1 MGDLNVSPSAV
12 AEFLLPGAATMIR
25 LTEPSPVV
33 LLTGAG
39 ASCPL
44 GMPTM
49 REFREN
55 FGANLSGEE
64 QGIWRA
70 VIDASGSYNRV
81 ASDDVDIEQ
90 ALTCIEDCEMSF
102 RAAERLWKLIW
113 ELTKGSPTVDEI
125 HLFRQ
130 NLWSLRI
137 SVLNMICQKYG
148 EAPGDDIVA
157 LYDPLFK
164 LIRELSGQG
173 RTEVFTTNYDLSLEV
188 FVRQRPA
195 DYELADGFQTQ
206 TDGTETWVGSYVPP
220 CDAPHSLV
228 LYKLHGSTSWVG
240 NPPSGAIS
248 KREPST
254 FGQGVDRTVLI
265 YPTKRKRRSQRLF
278 VAPFNHAY
286 GRLNSLF
293 MAIGAIRVFLV
304 IGYRFGDSEVRQTIS
319 DGLEAEDG
327 ATMVVVDPNATLDA
341 VSAEFPTIP
350 RHRLRVIQ
358 QRFGK
363 EATLEEIRCVLSGV
377 LASP

>member
-1 MGDLNVSPSAV
+1 MSRLN
-12 AEFLLPGAATMIR
+12 
-25 LTEPSPVV
+25 EPSPVV

-55 FGANLSGEE
+55 FGASLSGEE

-70 VIDASGSYNRV
+70 VIDASASYNGV

-102 RAAERLWKLIW
+102 KVAERLWKLIW
-113 ELTKGSPTVDEI
+113 ELTNGSPTVDEI

-130 NLWSLRI
+130 KLWSLRV
-137 SVLNMICQKYG
+137 SVLNMICQEYG
-148 EAPGDDIVA
+148 EAPGDEIVA

-188 FVRQRPA
+188 LVRQRPA
-195 DYELADGFQTQ
+195 DYELVDGFHTWP
-206 TDGTETWVGSYVPP
+206 DGTETWVRSYVPP
-220 CDAPHSLV
+220 CDAPHSLL

-240 NPPSGAIS
+240 NPPSGAIM

-254 FGQGVDRTVLI
+254 FGQGVDRTVLV

-278 VAPFNHAY
+278 ADPFSQAY

-304 IGYRFGDSEVRQTIS
+304 IGYRFGDAEVKQSISE
-319 DGLEAEDG
+319 GLRAEDD

-341 VSAEFPTIP
+341 VSEEFPAIP
-350 RHRLRVIQ
+350 RDRLRVIQ
-358 QRFGK
+358 RRFGK
-363 EATLEEIRCVLSGV
+363 QATLEEIRSVVSGV
-377 LASP
+377 LASPRAGDVGGLSSG